1 MDEAG
6 LALLMDGYVR
16 RKQWEARLLAVE
28 LWGMLGEAL
37 GSGKPRKGGTNTR
50 GRVPA
55 GEALRAMGV
64 GF

>member
-37 GSGKPRKGGTNTR
+37 GSHKTANTR

-55 GEALRAMGV
+55 GEALRVMGV

>member
-37 GSGKPRKGGTNTR
+37 GSGKSHTHANAR

>member
-37 GSGKPRKGGTNTR
+37 GSGKSRKGANTR

>member
-1 MDEAG
+1 M
-6 LALLMDGYVR
+6 LMDGYVR

-37 GSGKPRKGGTNTR
+37 GSGKSCKATNTR